1 MVDVMLVVGVLMMV
15 GRVGQGFGGGNDVD
29 GEGVVGIGGVGGGH
43 IEGYLEEIEPRLI
56 LSPVAYYE
64 IIKEE
69 TNKLRIGFSRTFRI
83 MRKYMRNRPFFLR
96 IYADYVQMIATMRPI
111 DERICTNDC

>member
-29 GEGVVGIGGVGGGH
+29 GEGVVGIGGVGVGY

-83 MRKYMRNRPFFLR
+83 MRKYMRNRPVFFAHICGLC
-96 IYADYVQMIATMRPI
+96 ADDSHNAT
-111 DERICTNDC
+111 N